1 MVSLGI
7 TWYCSPWGLQ
17 NAPRAG
23 GRAGASVGDLVVALL
38 SKTGTGRAAL
48 TWLRVSLLPQE
59 RPGLNGSFMG
69 QWEASLLAGIPH
81 TPPCPVWGL
90 CCLAPF
96 IVYPQL
102 ASSGMWLLAVPPQ
115 VPATLDHSREPQPML
130 LVHGIFTEGLLPPFR
145 DSPSFCNVFLRNWH
159 AGIVWHRCIQLP
171 VGTPESCS
179 CGSQPAGPPH
189 L

>member
-1 MVSLGI
+1 MHISPPPPNPTLNGEKVRDRLS
-7 TWYCSPWGLQ
+7 WYLLALPGTALPGGYRMHHGL
-17 NAPRAG
+17 AG
-23 GRAGASVGDLVVALL
+23 GRAGASVGDLVVALP

-115 VPATLDHSREPQPML
+115 VPATLDHSGEPQPML
-130 LVHGIFTEGLLPPFR
+130 LVHGIFTEGLSPPFR
-145 DSPSFCNVFLRNWH
+145 DLPIILQRFPQKLACWH
-159 AGIVWHRCIQLP
+159 CLA
-171 VGTPESCS
+171 
-179 CGSQPAGPPH
+179 
-189 L
+189 